1 MGLFGTDTFTK
12 TNIFGQRATEG
23 LQPGLFDSLRRIF
36 ATGGD
41 PFGQALG
48 GQVAASNA
56 QAVAEAGGL
65 APGAAGQAIAADVGK
80 RAGIAGDLLLGE
92 AGVQGQKN
100 LLGSAGTAANF
111 LNALTSARPQSSFD
125 PSTQFGDILGGI
137 STLSQPAAIGAAV
150 FQGRPGELA
159 DLADP
164 SITSPVGAQGQL
176 NRAFSSQRFS
186 QDPFDPSNFTL
197 F

>member
-1 MGLFGTDTFTK
+1 MGLFGSDTFTK
-12 TNIFGQRATEG
+12 TNIFGQGATEG

-41 PFGQALG
+41 PFGQALS
-48 GQVAASNA
+48 GQVATSNA

-111 LNALTSARPQSSFD
+111 LNALTSQRPQFAFD
-125 PSTQFGDILGGI
+125 ASTQFGDIMGGI
-137 STLSQPAAIGAAV
+137 RTLAEPV
-150 FQGRPGELA
+150 LLA
-159 DLADP
+159 SSLVKAFPDAPPDP
-164 SITSPVGAQGQL
+164 SEGG
-176 NRAFSSQRFS
+176 F
-186 QDPFDPSNFTL
+186 
-197 F
+197 